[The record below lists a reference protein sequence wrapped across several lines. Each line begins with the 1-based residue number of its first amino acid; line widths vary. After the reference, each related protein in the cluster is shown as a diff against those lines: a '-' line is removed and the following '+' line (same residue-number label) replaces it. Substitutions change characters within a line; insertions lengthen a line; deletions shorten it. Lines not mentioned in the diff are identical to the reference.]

1 MMEIISWILVGMLLG
16 IVARLLLRIKDPD
29 GILVTLLLGIAGSLL
44 GGFLSVAMGLVDFGQ
59 RAALVPALVGAVAAL
74 ALKAWAV
81 RYESNH
87 G

>member
-1 MMEIISWILVGMLLG
+1 MLEIISWIVLGMLLG
-16 IVARLLLRIKDPD
+16 MVARLVLRIKDPD

-44 GGFLSVAMGLVDFGQ
+44 GGFLCVAMGWVDFGQ
-59 RAALVPALVGAVAAL
+59 RAALLAALVGAVAAL

-81 RYESNH
+81 RYENNH